1 MIRIALAQVNPT
13 VGDID
18 GNTAKIIEYIK
29 KARDS
34 GVDLVVFP
42 ELVITGYPPKDLLLK
57 PSFIEANR
65 RALAQILSETADI
78 AVILGFVDHSNAPF
92 VSNIYDISALPKKT
106 LYNSAALLH
115 DRKLIGI
122 QHKMHLPNYDVSALP
137 KKTLYNSAALL
148 HDRKLIGIQH
158 KIHLPNYDVFDE
170 KRYFKPG
177 TENRVFSLGKSRHN
191 LKLGIN
197 IREDIWV
204 DGHGPTEKQ
213 VELGAELI
221 VNISA
226 SPFYAGKS
234 RLRRE
239 LIAMRARANKV
250 PIAYVNLVGGQ
261 DELVFDGRSGIFNDK
276 GALIAEGEQFKE
288 CLITSTLD
296 SAPITPPDEADRAEM
311 TEIEEI
317 FNALLLGIK
326 DYVRKNGFRKV
337 VIGLSGGIDSAL
349 TTVLATEALGAHNV
363 VGVAMPSAITSSS
376 SIEDAKRLAANL
388 GIEFKVIPIVEA
400 VNAYTRMLSEEFKDT
415 TPDVTEENIQARIRG
430 NVLMALSNKFGYLV
444 LSTGNKSE
452 LAVGY
457 CTLYGDMSGGL
468 AAISD
473 VPKTMVYELA
483 EYYNTLK
490 GAEVIPHSIIVK
502 APSAELRAGQKDT
515 DSLPPYEV
523 LDPILHAYIEENKS
537 KEEIIEMGFDAEV
550 VSEVIWKV
558 DHNEYKRQQA
568 PIGIKITPKAFGT
581 GRRMPITNRYNE

>member
-78 AVILGFVDHSNAPF
+78 AVILGFVDHSDAPF

-122 QHKMHLPNYDVSALP
+122 QHKMHLPNYDV
-137 KKTLYNSAALL
+137 
-148 HDRKLIGIQH
+148 
-158 KIHLPNYDVFDE
+158 FDE

-177 TENRVFSLGKSRHN
+177 TENRVFNLGKSRHN

-197 IREDIWV
+197 ICEDIWV

-288 CLITSTLD
+288 CFITSTLD

-311 TEIEEI
+311 RETEIEEI
-317 FNALLLGIK
+317 FNALLLGIR

-376 SIEDAKRLAANL
+376 SIEDAKRLAENL
-388 GIEFKVIPIVEA
+388 GIEFKVIPIIEA
-400 VNAYTRMLSEEFKDT
+400 VNAYTRMLSKEFKDT

>member
-1 MIRIALAQVNPT
+1 LIRIALAQVNPT

-122 QHKMHLPNYDVSALP
+122 QHKMHLPNYDV
-137 KKTLYNSAALL
+137 
-148 HDRKLIGIQH
+148 
-158 KIHLPNYDVFDE
+158 FDE

-177 TENRVFSLGKSRHN
+177 TENRVFNLGKSRHN

-288 CLITSTLD
+288 CFITSTLD

-311 TEIEEI
+311 RETEIEEI
-317 FNALLLGIK
+317 FNALLLGIR

-376 SIEDAKRLAANL
+376 SIEDAKRLAENL
-388 GIEFKVIPIVEA
+388 GIEFKVIPIIEA
-400 VNAYTRMLSEEFKDT
+400 VNAYTRMLSKEFKDT

-473 VPKTMVYELA
+473 VPKTTVYKLA

>member
-1 MIRIALAQVNPT
+1 LIRIALAQVNPT

-78 AVILGFVDHSNAPF
+78 AVILGFVDHSDAPF

-122 QHKMHLPNYDVSALP
+122 QHKMHLPNYDV
-137 KKTLYNSAALL
+137 
-148 HDRKLIGIQH
+148 
-158 KIHLPNYDVFDE
+158 FDE

-177 TENRVFSLGKSRHN
+177 TENRVFNLGKSKHN

-311 TEIEEI
+311 RETEIEEI
-317 FNALLLGIK
+317 FNALLLGIR

-363 VGVAMPSAITSSS
+363 VGVAMPSAITSSN
-376 SIEDAKRLAANL
+376 SIEDAKRLAENL
-388 GIEFKVIPIVEA
+388 GIEFKVIPIIEA
-400 VNAYTRMLSEEFKDT
+400 VNAYTRMLSKEFKDT

-473 VPKTMVYELA
+473 VPKTMVYKLA

-515 DSLPPYEV
+515 NSLPPYEV